1 MLEQHCILL
10 TKQGCVLCV
19 THPTQ
24 THPPSQSPCCK
35 NIQSIVGR
43 HFGIL
48 FRAEGETGTTAR
60 QMENNMEKFHQ
71 SIRHE
76 FSFN

>member
-10 TKQGCVLCV
+10 TKEGCVLCV

-24 THPPSQSPCCK
+24 THQPCRPVAK
-35 NIQSIVGR
+35 IFKVLLAV
-43 HFGIL
+43 IL
-48 FRAEGETGTTAR
+48 GYFSEEKQEQHR
-60 QMENNMEKFHQ
+60 QTKNNMEKFRQ

>member
-24 THPPSQSPCCK
+24 THPPSQSPCC
-35 NIQSIVGR
+35 
-43 HFGIL
+43 
-48 FRAEGETGTTAR
+48 
-60 QMENNMEKFHQ
+60 
-71 SIRHE
+71 
-76 FSFN
+76 